1 MIYGQVKRRAKVS
14 ISLEIDPD
22 EFVMP
27 LDGDPTVE
35 LTELFEELV
44 EHIVGT
50 QLLTLKIKCTGGTG
64 IYDRRSIE

>member
-1 MIYGQVKRRAKVS
+1 MIYRQVKRRAKVS